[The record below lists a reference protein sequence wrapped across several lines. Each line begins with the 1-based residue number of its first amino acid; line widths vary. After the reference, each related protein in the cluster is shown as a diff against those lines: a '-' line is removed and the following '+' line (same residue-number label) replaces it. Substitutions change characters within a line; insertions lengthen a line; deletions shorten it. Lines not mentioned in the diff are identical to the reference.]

1 MLSAS
6 GHSFT
11 VLCVPF
17 RHELV
22 IFARRLTSNPDLAE
36 DIVQDA
42 LMKALLAW
50 GGWSPNAMVASQSAR
65 SWLYRIVSNLFA
77 NDARNSRLHRRAHV
91 HYLPEIACAL
101 YGDVD
106 SVGAIVPLQ
115 DPEQAMPGKLGFSSR
130 SVLVSQ
136 RDPDP
141 TFLDDMISSEVIV
154 AVGRLHPKRR
164 EVVQRYYFQGET
176 CETIGSAL
184 GITSGCVR
192 SLLLRARAKLAPLLE
207 RFARLNY
214 ELGSAWVDPH
224 AKPAKRSEPE
234 PHRVQRIVRQ
244 VNRRPFRR
252 IQMAPDQASAGGI

>member
-1 MLSAS
+1 MFSAS

-42 LMKALLAW
+42 LVKALLAW
-50 GGWSPNAMVASQSAR
+50 DAWSPNAMLPERSAR
-65 SWLYRIVSNLFA
+65 SWLYRIVTNLFV

-91 HYLPEIACAL
+91 HYLPEIACEL

-106 SVGAIVPLQ
+106 NVGTIMPLQ
-115 DPEQAMPGKLGFSSR
+115 DPEQAMPGKLGFGSHSM
-130 SVLVSQ
+130 LVSR

-141 TFLDDMISSEVIV
+141 TNIDEAISSEVMV

-176 CETIGSAL
+176 CETIGAAL

-214 ELGSAWVDPH
+214 ELGGAWVDTK

-234 PHRVQRIVRQ
+234 PRRVQRIMRH

-252 IQMAPDQASAGGI
+252 VQMAPDQASAGGI